1 MRKNAKI
8 ILLGAGS
15 ASFGLNML
23 RDLFAGQEFPRG
35 TLTLVSRNADHLAR
49 GAQLA
54 EFLNEKSGAG
64 VTIEHTT
71 DRRAALDGADFV
83 VNSAAIDRLRLWKF
97 DFEVPKKYGIRHT
110 LGENAGPGGL
120 FFTLRTIPMVF
131 DFIRDMEELCPKA
144 LFVNFSNPE
153 SRIVLAIAKYSR
165 IRAIGLCHGL
175 FLAQACVAK
184 IMGLPPETVDVWGA
198 GLNHFQCLVRIRRRD
213 TGEDLYPLL
222 KEKDKTYDPSFEPL
236 TRAVFRAFGYWLGC
250 GDSHLGEFL
259 PYGYEGEC
267 DERGYDFAQD
277 QRDRITFAKT
287 VDAVLAGT
295 APLPSDWLK
304 PSGERG
310 AAVIAGV
317 LHDQKRTIES
327 GIVYNQ
333 GAIPNLPPDLAVEV
347 PVMADADGIH
357 PISLG
362 PLPPAVANLLAIQAN
377 VQQLSMEAAVR
388 GSKKMA
394 MQALLIDPVVNS
406 AVAARKLFDELWEIN
421 RSYIRP
427 CI

>member
-1 MRKNAKI
+1 MR
-8 ILLGAGS
+8 
-15 ASFGLNML
+15 
-23 RDLFAGQEFPRG
+23 
-35 TLTLVSRNADHLAR
+35 
-49 GAQLA
+49 
-54 EFLNEKSGAG
+54 
-64 VTIEHTT
+64 
-71 DRRAALDGADFV
+71 
-83 VNSAAIDRLRLWKF
+83 
-97 DFEVPKKYGIRHT
+97 
-110 LGENAGPGGL
+110 
-120 FFTLRTIPMVF
+120 
-131 DFIRDMEELCPKA
+131 
-144 LFVNFSNPE
+144 
-153 SRIVLAIAKYSR
+153 
-165 IRAIGLCHGL
+165 
-175 FLAQACVAK
+175 
-184 IMGLPPETVDVWGA
+184 LPPETVDVWGA

-236 TRAVFRAFGYWLGC
+236 TRAVFRVFGYWLGC